1 MDPARLLASWQRL
14 IMLDERTVQLGDDE
28 DAVRIIGP
36 AQRVLEQLRPHLD
49 VTRAGQ
55 GPDAEGSDGES
66 RASELR
72 LHAGARRQLAAVLLE
87 GLPAPAKLVAEE
99 LTRLNIGM
107 LLLSDEHLVSS
118 RDIAAGYP
126 ATSLGLT
133 RTAAVRRTCL
143 RLRPDA
149 TIATRTSPR
158 QEEAGGDVV
167 DIHVLFAEKGIAP
180 ARLADAAERAQ
191 VLLPVVHTRHG
202 WRIGPLL
209 SGEPGPC
216 PHCLLLHGQDRDPHW
231 ETLQTALA
239 APGGTELGSTEHGH
253 GPGGAGHDPAHP
265 TDPASVVASIV
276 AREVQL
282 AVDGQHAPQTSFG
295 ILCLA
300 GPAGHISVEP
310 VHPHPECECR
320 LRASRTPRLHPV
332 AN

>member
-1 MDPARLLASWQRL
+1 
-14 IMLDERTVQLGDDE
+14 MLDERTVQLGDDE

-49 VTRAGQ
+49 VTRAGE
-55 GPDAEGSDGES
+55 GSDGDAEDPDGDAEGSDGES

-209 SGEPGPC
+209 SAEPGPC

-239 APGGTELGSTEHGH
+239 APGGTETRGTAGGRSPEHE
-253 GPGGAGHDPAHP
+253 HP

-282 AVDGQHAPQTSFG
+282 AVDGRHTPQSSSA

-320 LRASRTPRLHPV
+320 LRESRTTRLHPV

>member
-1 MDPARLLASWQRL
+1 
-14 IMLDERTVQLGDDE
+14 MLDERTVQLGGDE

-49 VTRAGQ
+49 VTRAGE
-55 GPDAEGSDGES
+55 GPDGDAEDPEGDAEASDGES
-66 RASELR
+66 RAAELR
-72 LHAGARRQLAAVLLE
+72 LQAGVRRQLAAVLLE

-107 LLLSDEHLVSS
+107 LLLGDEHLVSS

-158 QEEAGGDVV
+158 QEQARGDVV
-167 DIHVLFAEKGIAP
+167 DIHVLFAEQGIAP

-239 APGGTELGSTEHGH
+239 APGGTETGGTETRGTGQTEPH
-253 GPGGAGHDPAHP
+253 PTDLAHP

-282 AVDGQHAPQTSFG
+282 AIEAQHTPQTSFG

-320 LRASRTPRLHPV
+320 LRASRTTRLHPV